1 MDTTARPVTALEA
14 VAINAYLRRIEMPE
28 QANPHVVRWAHLRL
42 PNGQI
47 ARSAWKESLKP
58 LTKLRMSRNVK
69 VSLFICTRRPLT
81 KRYQL
86 SHENRLGFGEIQFF
100 FRVRHGDET
109 DTLALVSLF
118 GPPHAGLLEQ
128 SYHTIWSCERQVE
141 NALQV
146 IDVKTIQSVVAM
158 IPHQPRIPGERR
170 KDRFFVVE
178 KPGLDV
184 ADLGGY
190 EEAVAE
196 E

>member
-1 MDTTARPVTALEA
+1 MVMRQT
-14 VAINAYLRRIEMPE
+14 
-28 QANPHVVRWAHLRL
+28 
-42 PNGQI
+42 
-47 ARSAWKESLKP
+47 
-58 LTKLRMSRNVK
+58 
-69 VSLFICTRRPLT
+69 
-81 KRYQL
+81 L
-86 SHENRLGFGEIQFF
+86 SHS
-100 FRVRHGDET
+100 FRCLDRRMPGYSNT
-109 DTLALVSLF
+109 VSITAVS
-118 GPPHAGLLEQ
+118 G
-128 SYHTIWSCERQVE
+128 SCERQVE